1 MIVMIKSAP
10 DTTDGVR
17 GMTLA
22 KEGGAAL
29 VLLQNGVYFA
39 QKERLGTFTG
49 AVYVL
54 DDDKR
59 LRGLKDSELDARAK
73 TIDYDRLTD
82 IITGGEKVVGM
93 F

>member
-10 DTTDGVR
+10 DTSDGAI
-17 GMTLA
+17 GLTLA
-22 KEGGAAL
+22 KEGGADL

-39 QKERLGTFTG
+39 QKDRLGALPG

-59 LRGLKDSELDARAK
+59 LRGLKDSEMDARVK
-73 TIDYDRLTD
+73 TINYDTPTD
-82 IITGGEKVVGM
+82 IMTGGEKVVGM

>member
-10 DTTDGVR
+10 DTSDGAI
-17 GMTLA
+17 GLTLA
-22 KEGGAAL
+22 KEGGADL
-29 VLLQNGVYFA
+29 VLLQNGVYYA
-39 QKERLGTFTG
+39 QKDWLGDFRG

-59 LRGLKDSELDARAK
+59 LRGLKDPEMDSRVKAVNYDA
-73 TIDYDRLTD
+73 LTD
-82 IITGGEKVVGM
+82 ILTGGKKVVGM

>member
-1 MIVMIKSAP
+1 MLVMIKSAP
-10 DTTDGVR
+10 YTTDGAT
-17 GMTLA
+17 GLSLA
-22 KEGGAAL
+22 KEGRADL

-39 QKERLGTFTG
+39 QKERLGTFAG
-49 AVYVL
+49 IVYVL

-59 LRGLKDSELDARAK
+59 LRGLKDSEMDSRAK

-82 IITGGEKVVGM
+82 LITEGEKVVGM

>member
-1 MIVMIKSAP
+1 MIVMIKSGP
-10 DTTDGVR
+10 DTTDGASGV
-17 GMTLA
+17 TLA
-22 KEGGAAL
+22 KVGGADI

-39 QKERLGTFTG
+39 RKDRLGPFAG

-59 LRGLKDSELDARAK
+59 LRGLKDSEMDARVK
-73 TIDYDRLTD
+73 TIDYDKLTD
-82 IITGGEKVVGM
+82 IITGGENVVGM

>member
-1 MIVMIKSAP
+1 MIVMIKSGP
-10 DTTDGVR
+10 DTTDGSS
-17 GMTLA
+17 GLTLA
-22 KEGGAAL
+22 KQGGADI

-49 AVYVL
+49 IVYVL

-59 LRGLKDSELDARAK
+59 LRGLKDSEMNARAK
-73 TIDYDRLTD
+73 TIDYDKLTD
-82 IITGGEKVVGM
+82 IITGGDKVVGM

>member
-10 DTTDGVR
+10 DTTDGTTGVA
-17 GMTLA
+17 LA
-22 KEGGAAL
+22 RVGGADL

-39 QKERLGTFTG
+39 QKERLGTFPG

-59 LRGLKDSELDARAK
+59 LRGLKDSEIDARVK
-73 TIDYDRLTD
+73 TINYDKLTD
-82 IITGGEKVVGM
+82 IMTESDKVVGM

>member
-10 DTTDGVR
+10 DTTDGAI
-17 GMTLA
+17 GLTLA
-22 KEGGAAL
+22 KEGGADL

-39 QKERLGTFTG
+39 QKDRLGVFPG

-59 LRGLKDSELDARAK
+59 LRGLKDSEMDARAR
-73 TIDYDRLTD
+73 TIGYDQLTD
-82 IITGGEKVVGM
+82 ILTRGENVVGM

>member
-10 DTTDGVR
+10 DTTDGAL
-17 GMTLA
+17 GLILA
-22 KEGGAAL
+22 KEGGADL
-29 VLLQNGVYFA
+29 ILLQNGVYFA
-39 QKERLGTFTG
+39 QKERLGAVPG

-59 LRGLKDSELDARAK
+59 LRGLKDSEMDDRVK
-73 TIDYDRLTD
+73 IIDYDKLTD
-82 IITGGEKVVGM
+82 IITGGEKVTGM

>member
-10 DTTDGVR
+10 DTTDGAI
-17 GMTLA
+17 GLTLA
-22 KEGGAAL
+22 KEGGADL
-29 VLLQNGVYFA
+29 VLLQNGVHFA
-39 QKERLGTFTG
+39 QKDRLGVFPG

-59 LRGLKDSELDARAK
+59 LRGLKDSEMDARIK
-73 TIDYDRLTD
+73 TIDYDKLTD
-82 IITGGEKVVGM
+82 ILTGGAKVVGM

>member
-1 MIVMIKSAP
+1 MIVLIKSAP
-10 DTTDGVR
+10 DTADGAR

-22 KEGGAAL
+22 KEGGAEL

-39 QKERLGTFTG
+39 HKEKLGAFPGT
-49 AVYVL
+49 VYVL
-54 DDDKR
+54 DDEKR
-59 LRGLKDSELDARAK
+59 LRGLKDSEMDAKVK
-73 TIDYDRLTD
+73 TINYDNLID

>member
-10 DTTDGVR
+10 DTSDGAI
-17 GMTLA
+17 GLTLA
-22 KEGGAAL
+22 KEGGADL
-29 VLLQNGVYFA
+29 VLLQNGVYYS
-39 QKERLGTFTG
+39 QKDRLGAFHG

-59 LRGLKDSELDARAK
+59 LRGLRDSEMDARVK
-73 TIDYDRLTD
+73 TINYDTLTD
-82 IITGGEKVVGM
+82 IMTGGEKVVGM

>member
-1 MIVMIKSAP
+1 MLVMIKSAP
-10 DTTDGVR
+10 DTTDGAI
-17 GMTLA
+17 GLTLA
-22 KEGGAAL
+22 KEGGADI

-39 QKERLGTFTG
+39 QHERLGSFTG
-49 AVYVL
+49 NVYVL

-59 LRGLKDSELDARAK
+59 LRGLRDTEIDARAK

>member
-10 DTTDGVR
+10 DTSDGAI
-17 GMTLA
+17 GLSLA
-22 KEGGAAL
+22 KEGGADL

-39 QKERLGTFTG
+39 QKERLGTFAG
-49 AVYVL
+49 NVYVL

-59 LRGLKDSELDARAK
+59 LRGLKDSEMDSRAK
-73 TIDYDRLTD
+73 TIDYDMLTD
-82 IITGGEKVVGM
+82 FLTGGEKVVGM

>member
-1 MIVMIKSAP
+1 MLVMIKSAP
-10 DTTDGVR
+10 DTTDGAT
-17 GMTLA
+17 GLTLA
-22 KEGGAAL
+22 KEGGADIM
-29 VLLQNGVYFA
+29 LLQNGVYFA
-39 QKERLGTFTG
+39 QQERLGPFTG
-49 AVYVL
+49 NVFVL

-59 LRGLKDSELDARAK
+59 LRGLRDSEVDERVK

>member
-1 MIVMIKSAP
+1 MLVMIKSAP
-10 DTTDGVR
+10 DTTDGAT
-17 GMTLA
+17 GLTLA
-22 KEGGAAL
+22 KEGGADI

-39 QKERLGTFTG
+39 QKEKLGAFPG

-59 LRGLKDSELDARAK
+59 LRGLKDSEIDARAK
-73 TIDYDRLTD
+73 TINYDGLTD
-82 IITGGEKVVGM
+82 LVTGSDKVVGM